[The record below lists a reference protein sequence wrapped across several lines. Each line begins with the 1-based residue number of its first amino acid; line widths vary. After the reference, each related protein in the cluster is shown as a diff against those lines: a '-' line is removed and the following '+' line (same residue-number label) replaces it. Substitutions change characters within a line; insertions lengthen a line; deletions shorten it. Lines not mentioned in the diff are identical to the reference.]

1 MRSAITLCSI
11 WEFLNRRLI
20 VEPESAVVAVMKIEI
35 GDIGLGVV
43 YRRRS
48 VAWTPDRKLRRRCR
62 CSTIVDDLLLPLC
75 CFSFSL
81 LLLKEILHT
90 FRSHRVVEVEG
101 ASLTLGFIF
110 PSRAAGAEATAR
122 SVGVE
127 GVCCPVAAIS
137 HETNDDGVGDSGF
150 DRQSLAFG
158 ETVGEVTFRFWYRI

>member
-1 MRSAITLCSI
+1 
-11 WEFLNRRLI
+11 
-20 VEPESAVVAVMKIEI
+20 MKIEI
-35 GDIGLGVV
+35 GDIGLRVV
-43 YRRRS
+43 NRRRS

-110 PSRAAGAEATAR
+110 PSGTAGAETATG

-137 HETNDDGVGDSGF
+137 HEADDDGVGGSGF
-150 DRQSLAFG
+150 DRQRFTFG
-158 ETVGEVTFRFWYRI
+158 ETVGEITFCFWYRI